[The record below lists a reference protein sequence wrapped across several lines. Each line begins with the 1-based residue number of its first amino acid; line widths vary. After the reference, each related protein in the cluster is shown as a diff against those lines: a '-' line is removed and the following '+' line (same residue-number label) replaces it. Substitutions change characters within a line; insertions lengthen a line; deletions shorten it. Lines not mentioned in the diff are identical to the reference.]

1 MGVSFADIWLA
12 SWLEVDRHEI
22 RTRLGDRCRRDPL
35 QLAGHSQTWPASLR
49 SKKWLRVEDA
59 RPTADAE
66 PGPCLADEF
75 LQCPRKHGPSASY
88 NGGNLKATLV
98 LRFAT
103 IWGQTGQDQVERGAY
118 PQSCTVPH

>member
-1 MGVSFADIWLA
+1 MQQQKGDPSGGSRSEILSADGSILCDDIWLA

-66 PGPCLADEF
+66 PGPSSGLTSSF
-75 LQCPRKHGPSASY
+75 SALE
-88 NGGNLKATLV
+88 NMDHQPPTM
-98 LRFAT
+98 
-103 IWGQTGQDQVERGAY
+103 
-118 PQSCTVPH
+118 TVI